1 MVLTTWPAIRY
12 EEHVWTAGEGF
23 PASRRAR
30 LRARQPYAAAVPA
43 SIARADVALP
53 TALLA
58 AAEDASNEIARFD
71 NEVGAEIA
79 PFSAVLLRS
88 ESAASS
94 KIENLTA
101 SARAIA
107 QAELGH
113 GGRNASLI
121 VANERAM
128 TAAIALADQIDGPA
142 ILAMHD
148 ALLSES
154 DPTIAGRWRD
164 QQVWIGG
171 GDLSPHDAQ
180 FVPPHHDR
188 VPDAIDDLI
197 RFIGRVDIPLLAHVA
212 LAHAQFETIHPFP
225 DGNGRVGRALA
236 HAQLRHL
243 GLTRHVTV
251 PVSAGLL
258 VDVDRYVSALDSYRA
273 GDIVPIVERFVEAS
287 FSALANGRQLV
298 EDLRSVR
305 EDWAARVAARRDSAA
320 WRVLDVVVRHPVV
333 DAALLSR
340 ELGIQKPNVYRSL
353 LPLLEAGVL
362 VESTDKRRDRH
373 WRAPDVLAALDAF
386 AARAGRLRRPS

>member
-1 MVLTTWPAIRY
+1 
-12 EEHVWTAGEGF
+12 
-23 PASRRAR
+23 
-30 LRARQPYAAAVPA
+30 
-43 SIARADVALP
+43 
-53 TALLA
+53 
-58 AAEDASNEIARFD
+58 
-71 NEVGAEIA
+71 
-79 PFSAVLLRS
+79 
-88 ESAASS
+88 
-94 KIENLTA
+94 
-101 SARAIA
+101 
-107 QAELGH
+107 
-113 GGRNASLI
+113 
-121 VANERAM
+121 M

-148 ALLSES
+148 ALLSAS

-386 AARAGRLRRPS
+386 AARAGRRRRPS